1 MAPFS
6 QLSSLLFLGLAVVG
20 VSAAPTPIEKR
31 VYKLDRVRA
40 GRKNRNGVAEMERA
54 YRKYG
59 FSVPQS
65 MHQAAINATIRVAQ
79 EGETEA
85 TPEEGDAMFLAPVTV
100 GGQELMINFD
110 TGSADFWVFN
120 TQLSPAETAG
130 HTPFDPAKSKT
141 FKPLKGESWE
151 ITYGDRSQ
159 AAGNVGLDTVSV
171 GGATVPSQAVELA
184 TEISDSFV
192 EDVNSDGLMGLGFM
206 SSNQVRPNQQNTF
219 FGNIAKSL
227 KEPVFTAQLKHS
239 TAGSYQ
245 FGEVDT
251 TQFVGTLTMQPVD
264 TSQGWWQ
271 FESKKV
277 AVGDDD
283 VVVNDEATP
292 AIADTGTSLL
302 LVDDFILEAYYAK
315 VDGVKLNDEGY
326 NFPCDTELPDL
337 KLALGPDYMA
347 TIPGELINYQRI
359 GPNVC
364 YGGLQ
369 SSQGQ
374 PIQILGAILF
384 KAQFTVFDMRGPSIG
399 FAPHS

>member
-1 MAPFS
+1 M
-6 QLSSLLFLGLAVVG
+6 
-20 VSAAPTPIEKR
+20 
-31 VYKLDRVRA
+31 
-40 GRKNRNGVAEMERA
+40 AEMERA

-59 FSVPQS
+59 FSVSQS
-65 MHQAAINATIRVAQ
+65 MHQAAINATIRIAQ

-85 TPEEGDAMFLAPVTV
+85 TPEEGDSMFLSPVTV

-120 TQLSPAETAG
+120 TQLSPAQTAG

-141 FKPLKGESWE
+141 FKPLEGESWQ

-159 AAGNVGLDTVSV
+159 AGGNVGLDTVSV

-184 TEISDSFV
+184 TKISDSFV

-206 SSNQVRPNQQNTF
+206 SGNQVRPNQQNTF

-227 KEPVFTAQLKHS
+227 KAPLFTAQLKHA

-271 FESKKV
+271 FESNKV
-277 AVGDDD
+277 AVGDDE
-283 VVVNDEATP
+283 VIVNNDATP

-315 VDGVKLNDEGY
+315 VDGAELDDQGY
-326 NFPCDTELPDL
+326 VFPCDTELPDL

-347 TIPGELINYQRI
+347 TIPGELINYQRL
-359 GPNVC
+359 GPNTC